1 LFIAHRYVQPTDL
14 TRRLN
19 KFS

>member
-19 KFS
+19 KLS